1 LYSED
6 LGSIGKNAVR
16 NVGRYHCVVDVGEGR
31 SERGGTICPSAGEL
45 VLKLETWL
53 LVHPIRIP
61 RDKNLRKVVL
71 KGLQNGS
78 EPESTPTQDYSL
90 KSKARP

>member
-1 LYSED
+1 
-6 LGSIGKNAVR
+6 
-16 NVGRYHCVVDVGEGR
+16 VVDVGERG
-31 SERGGTICPSAGEL
+31 SERGGTIRPSAGEL

-53 LVHPIRIP
+53 LVHPIWIP

-78 EPESTPTQDYSL
+78 EP
-90 KSKARP
+90 